1 MMRNK
6 LKKYLLNEFEES
18 YKCNVTPEQIME
30 KTDFFKKVNLV
41 YYKYPSFK
49 KGFLITSCM
58 IMLLLFVVATL
69 AISNNKLSTTISRW
83 DDLKDIYS
91 SYDLTTSDKS
101 FINDNCEKVNKST
114 LYSLLIDQN
123 YDLIVYK
130 GYLEQD
136 RTRTTNIYFYKIVVK
151 SSLGLSNIRNNK
163 LMIKCNNTTKVITEN
178 NLIGILTTTSY
189 HNDNSYD
196 DIQISITRDGFEK
209 DYVLSILNS
218 L

>member
-1 MMRNK
+1 MRNK

-91 SYDLTTSDKS
+91 SYELKHEDLEYMNT
-101 FINDNCEKVNKST
+101 FCERVNDQSV
-114 LYSLLIDQN
+114 YIVPIDQN

-130 GYLEQD
+130 GYLAEN
-136 RTRTTNIYFYKIVVK
+136 RTIKTNIYFYKIVVK
-151 SSLGLSNIRNNK
+151 SSLGLSNIRNNR

-189 HNDNSYD
+189 NNDNSYD

>member
-1 MMRNK
+1 MRNK

-41 YYKYPSFK
+41 YYNRPTYR
-49 KGFLITSCM
+49 KGFLIASCM
-58 IMLLLFVVATL
+58 VMLLLFVVATL

-91 SYDLTTSDKS
+91 SYDLTTSDLQFLNGNS
-101 FINDNCEKVNKST
+101 EKVYKNS

-130 GYLEQD
+130 GYKYVEHQKAE
-136 RTRTTNIYFYKIVVK
+136 NIYFYKIVVK

-163 LMIKCNNTTKVITEN
+163 LIIKCNNTTKVITEN

-189 HNDNSYD
+189 NNDNSYD